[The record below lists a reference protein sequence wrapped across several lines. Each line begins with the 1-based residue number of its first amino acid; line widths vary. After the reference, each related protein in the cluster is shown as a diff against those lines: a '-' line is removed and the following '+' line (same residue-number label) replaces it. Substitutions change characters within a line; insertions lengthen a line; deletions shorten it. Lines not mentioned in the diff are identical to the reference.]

1 MSAARNITI
10 LALATVLFVSCDST
24 RVFEDNIEIPDHE
37 WFQEKPVVL
46 SADIADTSIA
56 YNVYINVRH
65 AGYYRFSNLYMFV
78 NTQFPDGRI
87 QRDTVECQLA
97 SPEGKWLGDGLG
109 DIWDNRVL
117 FKSNV
122 TFRQPGT
129 YRFELIQAMRIDPL
143 PGIMDA
149 GLRIEKVA
157 AK

>member
-1 MSAARNITI
+1 MSAANKILI
-10 LALATVLFVSCDST
+10 SVLALAFFSSCDSS

-46 SADIADTSIA
+46 SAEISDTSMA

-87 QRDTVECQLA
+87 QRDTVECILA
-97 SPEGKWLGDGLG
+97 SPEGKWMGDGLG

-122 TFRQPGT
+122 SFRQPGT

-149 GLRIEKVA
+149 GLRIEKAA